1 MITREFTGKD
11 EKEVIAKALDTLKL
25 REDQVKIEKE
35 TKGGF
40 LGLGAKEVVV
50 KVSFDDDLQFG
61 NRAIMYIKDLLEKMD
76 IEAKIYLVE
85 DNDERVLIEIESP
98 DSAMIIGRQ
107 GKNLEAIQTIV
118 NVALNRDAEVWTK
131 VAIDI
136 GNYRYRKE
144 RQLKRTALQAAGH
157 VRRTKRSVVLDP
169 MNPFERRIIHMTLK
183 QEPNVITE
191 SEGDGL
197 IKSIKVSYSDGKEAG
212 TDAAEETN

>member
-1 MITREFTGKD
+1 MITREFSGKD

-25 REDQVKIEKE
+25 KENQVQIEK
-35 TKGGF
+35 TSKGGF
-40 LGLGAKEVVV
+40 LGIGAKEVTI

-98 DSAMIIGRQ
+98 DSAMIIGKQ

-131 VAIDI
+131 VAVDI

-144 RQLKRTALQAAGH
+144 KQLKRVAIQAAAH
-157 VRRTKRSVVLDP
+157 VKRTKRSVLLDP
-169 MNPFERRIIHMTLK
+169 MNPYERRVVHMTLK
-183 QEPNVITE
+183 DEPNIMTG

-197 IKSIKVSYSDGKEAG
+197 IKTVKVYYVDSKP
-212 TDAAEETN
+212 EESQA